1 MKPRTGRDPLHVAL
15 ERARKQFRVGDR
27 VRVRPTGD
35 VGIVAVRPIGDIRTV
50 RSKPGALPPH
60 LYGVEFETGV
70 KAVHPL
76 LLVLVE
82 PADQD
87 GSN

>member
-1 MKPRTGRDPLHVAL
+1 LRIRRDPLQVTL
-15 ERARKQFRVGDR
+15 EHARRRFRVGDR

-35 VGIVAVRPIGDIRTV
+35 VGIVVVRPIGDVCTP
-50 RSKPGALPPH
+50 STPGALPPH

-82 PADQD
+82 TANEE
-87 GSN
+87 GCN